1 MKIKQFKLSRTLR
14 LLLKAL
20 RKPVK
25 KALRKALRYGL
36 KLKRKGARKL
46 FLQALS
52 FVKFHLDIRPRARLI
67 LRVIPVLAVAFIL
80 TSQAVAYLEPKKAE
94 VKINGQNILVADKT
108 DDSTKDEIEVS
119 YNVASKRSPF
129 DFKYPVNGHLTQG
142 YRAYHPAYDIATA
155 YGSPIR
161 PLGAGRVEFAGSV
174 TGGKGNIVIVDH
186 GDGLKSLYAHMG
198 NIYVGVGN
206 EVNPQTPLGTV
217 GMSGRT
223 TGPHVHLEIYDKD
236 IAVNPGSILPDAN

>member
-1 MKIKQFKLSRTLR
+1 MKQIKVRLSKTLR
-14 LLLKAL
+14 LKAL
-20 RKPVK
+20 KKPV
-25 KALRKALRYGL
+25 RKALKMALRFGL

-46 FLQALS
+46 FLQTLS
-52 FVKFHLDIRPRARLI
+52 FTKYHLGIRPRARLI
-67 LRVIPVLAVAFIL
+67 LRVIPSLAVAFIL

-94 VKINGQNILVADKT
+94 IKINGQNILVADKT
-108 DDSTKDEIEVS
+108 DKPAEDEIEVS

-129 DFKYPVNGHLTQG
+129 DFKYPVDGRLTQG
-142 YRAYHPAYDIATA
+142 YRLYHPAFDIATVL
-155 YGSPIR
+155 GTPIK
-161 PLGAGRVEFAGSV
+161 PLGAGKVEFAGSV

-206 EVNPQTPLGTV
+206 EVNPETSLGTV
-217 GMSGRT
+217 GMTGRT

-236 IAVNPGSILPDAN
+236 VAVNPGSILPEAN

>member
-1 MKIKQFKLSRTLR
+1 MKIKQFKLSKART
-14 LLLKAL
+14 LKAL
-20 RKPVK
+20 KKPVK
-25 KALRKALRYGL
+25 KALQMALRFGV
-36 KLKRKGARKL
+36 KLKRKGVRKL
-46 FLQALS
+46 IVQTLS
-52 FVKFHLDIRPRARLI
+52 FVKFHLSIRPRAGLI
-67 LRVIPVLAVAFIL
+67 LRAIPTLAVAFIL
-80 TSQAVAYLEPKKAE
+80 ASQAVAYLEPKKAE
-94 VKINGQNILVADKT
+94 IKINGQNILVADKT
-108 DDSTKDEIEVS
+108 DKLAEDEIEVS

-155 YGSPIR
+155 LGSPIR

-206 EVNPQTPLGTV
+206 EVNPEMSLGTV
-217 GMSGRT
+217 GMTGRT

-236 IAVNPGSILPDAN
+236 VAVNPGSILPEAN

>member
-1 MKIKQFKLSRTLR
+1 MTKIKIKLSKART
-14 LLLKAL
+14 LKAL
-20 RKPVK
+20 KKPV
-25 KALRKALRYGL
+25 RKALKMALRFGL

-46 FLQALS
+46 FLQAHSLTKS
-52 FVKFHLDIRPRARLI
+52 QLAIRPRIRLI
-67 LRVIPVLAVAFIL
+67 LRVIPVLAVTFIL

-108 DDSTKDEIEVS
+108 NESTKAEIEVS

-129 DFKYPVNGHLTQG
+129 DFKYPVDGHLTQG
-142 YRAYHPAYDIATA
+142 YRAYHPAFDIATA
-155 YGSPIR
+155 FGTPIR

-206 EVNPQTPLGTV
+206 EVNPETPLGTV
-217 GMSGRT
+217 GMTGRT
-223 TGPHVHLEIYDKD
+223 TGPHVHLEIYDKGV
-236 IAVNPGSILPDAN
+236 AVNPSSILPDAN